1 MEGEARF
8 LSRMTEMS
16 ARGKNRIAVNRSLR
30 ELSDLVNEA
39 GIQLKTEP
47 ALGESRSKTSRTP
60 EPAVQKT
67 ASEPTDED
75 LFWGAMDGIDRASWR
90 HKPHPSSPPD
100 PKAAKNSSSD
110 EHRLMQAAFEDDG
123 PVPVL
128 DHPEYI
134 EGWIGVAGK
143 RFLPRLRN
151 GLYSIQGQIDLHGYN
166 RVEAQIVVED
176 YITQMARSQS
186 CCIKIIHGRGI
197 NSPTDKATLKE
208 SLQRVLTT
216 RRMSRYV
223 VAYASAPVCDG
234 GVGAVYVLLQRQ

>member
-1 MEGEARF
+1 MPAKPK
-8 LSRMTEMS
+8 
-16 ARGKNRIAVNRSLR
+16 ADIKRSLSD
-30 ELSDLVNEA
+30 LSDLVNKA
-39 GIQLKTEP
+39 GILLKDQG
-47 ALGESRSKTSRTP
+47 ASADSKPSKSIVREP
-60 EPAVQKT
+60 EPQK
-67 ASEPTDED
+67 AEPERTDED
-75 LFWGAMDGIDRASWR
+75 LFLGAMDGVNRASWR
-90 HKPHPSSPPD
+90 HKPHPSAPPAPKPPGD
-100 PKAAKNSSSD
+100 PAAD
-110 EHRLMQAAFEDDG
+110 EQRLMQAAVEDDK
-123 PVPVL
+123 PLPIL

-143 RFLPRLRN
+143 RFLPHLRS

-176 YITQMARSQS
+176 YITRMARARS

-208 SLQRVLTT
+208 SLQRVLAT

-234 GVGAVYVLLQRQ
+234 GVGAVYVLLRRQ